1 MLNDV
6 NLFCK
11 VRNPYAIVGY
21 CFRSVSFFTITVIA
35 FDRFYAFKLR
45 VSYRQ
50 VITLK
55 TVLPRLAACWMVG
68 VLWSFSWLLHEEITK
83 ILSTVI
89 IFLLCY
95 PNFSDIHQN
104 VYWDTASSALIQP
117 QLVISVPQQQ
127 GRIRNYR
134 NAARYKKSLNTIML
148 IFCLLLFCY
157 LPYFIV
163 VCVAVSTSKEN

>member
-1 MLNDV
+1 MLRATGPRALVCSLVLSDLGVGLFFEPLFAAYCFSLVLNDV

-89 IFLLCY
+89 IF
-95 PNFSDIHQN
+95 F
-104 VYWDTASSALIQP
+104 
-117 QLVISVPQQQ
+117 
-127 GRIRNYR
+127 
-134 NAARYKKSLNTIML
+134 
-148 IFCLLLFCY
+148 
-157 LPYFIV
+157 
-163 VCVAVSTSKEN
+163 AVLS